1 MTSKNMEQEQLGAV
15 AVRAPTSLT
24 ASTMKL
30 PVPRSLIASAV
41 RIRADDS
48 LWNTYRFTDE
58 TWQAECW
65 RFFHITPELHYAA
78 DLIGSACSRVRIYVG
93 GLDELGRPT
102 GEIDDDDQIMA
113 VSDTLFGGPSAKSEA
128 LKAIGANLTVA
139 GECYIIGRARRDTEA
154 DKWFIASTTELR
166 RRVGQIVID
175 FGYGPEK
182 LLAGSDL
189 VIRLWTP
196 DPQRMRF
203 SDSPTRACMNVL
215 LELEELE
222 KYEFSQID
230 SRLSGAGAYFIPAEM
245 SNGPDNGSDAPQSA
259 TDVFNLMGEAAR
271 ASKTQRG
278 SAASVVPMF
287 IEVPGEF
294 LKDMMERP
302 VKFESELSDKL
313 QGLKDS
319 AIRRLANGLN
329 MPPEVLLGMGD
340 ANHFSAWHIEESFV
354 KIQIEPMMNRI
365 CDGLTQA
372 YLKPLLKAMGKDP
385 DRYELCYDTAPLTVR
400 PNRLQDTLNLY
411 ERGIVSALAVLEA
424 GNYNPAT
431 AAPSEEEDTRRF
443 VRALMERDPTLIAV
457 PQLVEAAGL
466 DIEMPA
472 PAAIEGVPGDPNAPG
487 PPPPPRP
494 DVNTNRQTP
503 TSGPPTGGAGGA
515 TGGGGTP
522 ILASGAI
529 SYAPDAVLAA
539 SNVVVRRALELVG
552 GKLLTRENR
561 GRFPNTP
568 KWELHTKLKMDAKD
582 AEITIGSALDS
593 VEQDFAAIDV
603 STVRVRRALF
613 HYCTGLVQYSRAHT
627 LEEMRTHLGYM
638 QVKV

>member
-1 MTSKNMEQEQLGAV
+1 MTPKTSEQEQTGTV
-15 AVRAPTSLT
+15 AVRAPTSLA
-24 ASTMKL
+24 ASALNL
-30 PVPRSLIASAV
+30 PVPKSLIASAV
-41 RIRADDS
+41 RIRAADS

-93 GLDELGRPT
+93 GLDDLGRPT
-102 GEIDDDDQIMA
+102 GEVDDDDAIMA

-139 GECYIIGRARRDTEA
+139 GECYIIGRARRDLDA
-154 DKWFIASTTELR
+154 DKWFVASTTELR

-215 LELEELE
+215 SELEQLE
-222 KYEFSQID
+222 MYEFSQID
-230 SRLSGAGAYFIPAEM
+230 SRLSGAGIYFLPAEM
-245 SNGPDNGSDAPQSA
+245 SNGPANEADTPQSA
-259 TDVFNLMGEAAR
+259 TDVFNMMGEAAR
-271 ASKTQRG
+271 ASRTQRG

-287 IEVPGEF
+287 AEVPGEF
-294 LKDMMERP
+294 LKDLMDKP
-302 VKFESELSDKL
+302 VRFESELSDKL
-313 QGLKDS
+313 QGLKES

-385 DRYELCYDTAPLTVR
+385 DRYEFCFDTAPLTVR

-466 DIEMPA
+466 DIEMP
-472 PAAIEGVPGDPNAPG
+472 PPMAIEAVPGDPNAPG

-494 DVNTNRQTP
+494 DVNTNKQTP
-503 TSGPPTGGAGGA
+503 TSGPPTTGAGGA

-522 ILASGAI
+522 ILASGSI
-529 SYAPDAVLAA
+529 TYAPDAVLAA

-552 GKLLTRENR
+552 GRLLTRENR
-561 GRFPNTP
+561 GRFPGTA
-568 KWELHTKLKMDAKD
+568 KWDLHTKVKMAEGDAQI
-582 AEITIGSALDS
+582 AITAALDTL
-593 VEQDFAAIDV
+593 EQDFASVDVDIDKL
-603 STVRVRRALF
+603 RGALDI
-613 HYCTGLVQYSRAHT
+613 YLIGLVKASRSHDVG
-627 LEEMRTHLGYM
+627 HLG
-638 QVKV
+638 QLLHALRVTR